1 MNQTDPT
8 IRVLGEGVNSG
19 CVQGQAIV
27 DGARGPTINIK
38 EARLRDRHLM

>member
-27 DGARGPTINIK
+27 DGARGPTIK